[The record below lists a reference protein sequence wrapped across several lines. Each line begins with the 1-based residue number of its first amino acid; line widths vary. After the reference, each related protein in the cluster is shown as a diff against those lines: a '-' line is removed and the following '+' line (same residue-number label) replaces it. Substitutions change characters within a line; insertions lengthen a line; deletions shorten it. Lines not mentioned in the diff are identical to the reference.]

1 MQCPDC
7 TMIMKRETLPVDL
20 DSDSDKVEMGERWR
34 CPRCELI
41 LDDVQ
46 AEAHAN
52 GMSVPEI
59 HDKLAC
65 GLCGGID
72 EHTEG
77 CPSLGPKIVHC
88 GQCDEEV
95 AITDLAQHLLEEHG
109 MEVDPEMIQQSIV
122 QAEAGLREI
131 MAAQRG
137 FYSARDAYPTMSLT
151 EIFGA
156 IGHRTTTGFWPQ
168 GFDAQGALLYA
179 MDHLDQANRRLKH
192 HHQHPPEGVD
202 HLDRCEICRYI
213 DEAQDRGPE
222 QR

>member
-1 MQCPDC
+1 
-7 TMIMKRETLPVDL
+7 MIMQHWMVPVAGEDGEP
-20 DSDSDKVEMGERWR
+20 DGERGEWR
-34 CPRCELI
+34 CPRCELH

-65 GLCGGID
+65 AMCGGID
-72 EHTEG
+72 EHTDG

-88 GQCDEEV
+88 GQCDEE
-95 AITDLAQHLLEEHG
+95 ISIGELAQHLLEDHG
-109 MEVDPEMIQQSIV
+109 MEVDEEMIQQSIV

-131 MAAQRG
+131 MAAQQGRG
-137 FYSARDAYPTMSLT
+137 FFSARDAYPTMSLT
-151 EIFGA
+151 EIFVA
-156 IGHRTTTGFWPQ
+156 IGHRTTTGFWPPN
-168 GFDAQGALLYA
+168 FDAQGALLYA

-192 HHQHPPEGVD
+192 HHQHVPEGVD
-202 HLDRCEICRYI
+202 HLSRCEICRYI